1 MIENENTDNSSLSAF
16 YSTNKNKNIINQKKV
31 EKKAST
37 GLLKIIAEVLE
48 DICEQS
54 KIKNDENLFLVKS
67 FMTKKRPNISIYDFL
82 TRLYKYSKVSENILI
97 LVLIYIDRLC
107 HNRKICLNYFNIHKL
122 ILASFVTAIKFV
134 SDEFY
139 SLEFYSKL
147 GGISQKEIILLEYEF
162 IVLLDFKLFVDEK
175 LYEKYENNLRNAEMD
190 DDEDCDYDS
199 DG

>member
-1 MIENENTDNSSLSAF
+1 MIENENTDNSSLSSF

>member
-1 MIENENTDNSSLSAF
+1 MIENENTDNSSLSSF

-82 TRLYKYSKVSENILI
+82 KRLYKYSKVSENILI

-162 IVLLDFKLFVDEK
+162 IALLDFKLFVDEK

>member
-1 MIENENTDNSSLSAF
+1 MIENENTDNSSLSSF

-162 IVLLDFKLFVDEK
+162 IALLDFKLFVDEK

>member
-1 MIENENTDNSSLSAF
+1 MIENENTDNSSLSSI
-16 YSTNKNKNIINQKKV
+16 YSKKQNNKIVYEKIV
-31 EKKAST
+31 EEKSST
-37 GLLKIIAEVLE
+37 GLLKVISEVLT

-54 KIKNDENLFLVKS
+54 KFLKDENIFLVKS
-67 FMTKKRPNISIYDFL
+67 FTTKKRPNISIYEFL
-82 TRLYKYSKVSENILI
+82 KRLYKYSKVSENILI